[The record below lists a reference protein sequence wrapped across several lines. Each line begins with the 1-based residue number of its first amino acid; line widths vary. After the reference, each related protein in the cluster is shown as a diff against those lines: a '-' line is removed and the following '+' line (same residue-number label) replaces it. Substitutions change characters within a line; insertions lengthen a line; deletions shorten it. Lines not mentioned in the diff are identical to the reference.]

1 MHLGA
6 LRVCLLLLLATLALP
21 RPAWAWWSNDWAFRK
36 QIMLDLSP
44 TGAAISGS
52 LTDVPVLIRLH
63 PGNFTYFNDVQAS
76 GNDIRFVAPD
86 DKTPL
91 KFHIERFDPTNQI
104 AFLWVKVPRLTG
116 GTNSDFVYLYYGN
129 PKAPAGGEPAAT
141 YDANQVVVYHFSD
154 ANGIVTDAT
163 AYKNLPTQ
171 VGPMLT
177 PASLIAGGAKF
188 DGASAIKLAESPST
202 RVTAAQGITVSAWV
216 KFDAPQQDA
225 YIVSG
230 LDGDGRG
237 FVLGVNGASAYARLA
252 GGNGAPSVA
261 SPDMSL
267 GEWHHVALRAGENRL
282 SVYVD
287 GVEAASMQAYIPEA
301 AAPLVIGQSAAGA
314 NGYVGELDELEVSNT
329 ARSAD
334 WIKAAAAS
342 QSVMANLVT
351 YGGDSQREA
360 GGGEGYFKT
369 TLRNVT
375 ADGWVVIGI
384 LMVMFVISFF
394 VIIMKTAL
402 LTRVERENRRFLVEY
417 RRLGAG
423 DPLGL
428 ARREKE
434 DEDLD
439 DDKAVEFELSGH
451 SFRPSTLFPLYLA
464 GVIEVRHR
472 LQSPAVG
479 AQRRGFTAETIG
491 AIRSTVDAAFV
502 REQQKLNKRMVLLTI
517 AISGGPFLGLLGTVV
532 GVMITFAAIAAS
544 GDVNINA
551 IAPGIAAAL
560 VATVAG
566 LGVAIPAM
574 FAYNWLGTRITDID
588 AETHVFAD
596 EFVNKLA
603 EHYV

>member
-1 MHLGA
+1 
-6 LRVCLLLLLATLALP
+6 LLFAATLATP
-21 RPAWAWWSNDWAFRK
+21 HPAWAWWSNDWAFRK

-44 TGAAISGS
+44 AGANILGS
-52 LTDVPVLIRLH
+52 PTDVPLLIRLSTA
-63 PGNFTYFNDVQAS
+63 NFTYFNDVQPN
-76 GNDIRFVAPD
+76 GNDLRFVAAD
-86 DKTPL
+86 DMTPL
-91 KFHIERFDPTNQI
+91 KFHIERFDAANQMVL
-104 AFLWVKVPRLTG
+104 AWVKVPRMTG
-116 GTNSDFVYLYYGN
+116 GTNSDFIYLYYGN

-141 YDANQVVVYHFSD
+141 YDTNQVLVYHFSD
-154 ANGIVTDAT
+154 TNGIASDST
-163 AYKNLPTQ
+163 AYKNQPTAA
-171 VGPMLT
+171 GPMLT
-177 PASLIAGGAKF
+177 PASLIAGGAHF
-188 DGASAIKLAESPST
+188 DGTNAIKLADSPTT
-202 RVTAAQGITVSAWV
+202 RVVPSQGITISAWL
-216 KFDAPQQDA
+216 KFGAPQQDA
-225 YIVSG
+225 YLVAAQDPSG
-230 LDGDGRG
+230 RSL
-237 FVLGVNGASAYARLA
+237 VLGLNGASAYVRLA
-252 GGNGAPSVA
+252 GGSGAPPLTS
-261 SPDMSL
+261 SELSL
-267 GEWHHVALRAGENRL
+267 DEWHHVALRAGDGRL
-282 SVYVD
+282 NLFVD
-287 GVEAASMQAYIPEA
+287 GEDAASMDAEIPEI
-301 AAPLVIGQSAAGA
+301 AAPLVIGQSAAGT
-314 NGYVGELDELEVSNT
+314 NGYVGDLDELEVSNT

-342 QSVMANLVT
+342 QSVLARLAS

-375 ADGWVVIGI
+375 TDGWVVIGV
-384 LMVMFVISFF
+384 LMVMFVISLF
-394 VIIMKTAL
+394 VIVMKAAL
-402 LTRVERENRRFLVEY
+402 LSRVERENRRFLAGY
-417 RRLGAG
+417 RRLGTG

-428 ARREKE
+428 ARTEKE
-434 DEDLD
+434 DAKLD
-439 DDKAVEFELSGH
+439 DDKSVELELTGH
-451 SFRPSTLFPLYLA
+451 SFRPSTLYPLYLA

-479 AQRRGFTAETIG
+479 AQRRGFTTETMST
-491 AIRSTVDAAFV
+491 IRSTVDAAFV

-574 FAYNWLGTRITDID
+574 FAYNWLGARISDID